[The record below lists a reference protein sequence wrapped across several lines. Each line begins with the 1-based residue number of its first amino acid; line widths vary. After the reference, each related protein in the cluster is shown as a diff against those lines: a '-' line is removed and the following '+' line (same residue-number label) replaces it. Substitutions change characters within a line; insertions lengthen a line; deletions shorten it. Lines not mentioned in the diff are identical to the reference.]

1 MNRML
6 ELQGDLVPGKLRND
20 YWSLPHVLKL
30 LRLIYQSDLQILSL
44 RYHREVGEWGR
55 NTSQAK
61 KQRIAIAHPLGTTSP
76 FMRMHQATNCL
87 YSGLGAAVSATS
99 YSLNFTFR
107 INFQKKGD
115 KYQSALALLMYSKVS
130 NQGLNHEK
138 TSRTNSCLTPRRKPE
153 P

>member
-6 ELQGDLVPGKLRND
+6 ELQGNLVPGKLRND

-30 LRLIYQSDLQILSL
+30 LRLIYQDRQILSL
-44 RYHREVGEWGR
+44 RSYRNLGELRR
-55 NTSQAK
+55 NISKSKK
-61 KQRIAIAHPLGTTSP
+61 KQRIAIAHPLWTTSP